1 MSCSPVEL
9 AQKNQVLI
17 LTWQRYRKAPSFEN
31 FVEFAVSLN
40 AFTDYLIDKSITGLL
55 HASKE
60 LEQIAL
66 SLFGD
71 DSQHPVSD
79 MSMQDLHDRVHT
91 LSKLVE
97 GYVHAADRLAD
108 RCTDKGKVGSRT
120 TRIVYFVGHSP
131 QRWQDLLGQLSYF
144 GVKVIELGWGD
155 NLPLDASPNPLIIMD
170 TDGVSVEGWAARIK
184 ALREYHKLAQIIG
197 LSIPSDFRL
206 LQLALK
212 SGADWCFPLGASL
225 QGVVA
230 QILEMNDP
238 TDQEPFRVLV
248 VEDSLTAARAI
259 QRALEE
265 HQIVTQ
271 SIQDPLQVLNA
282 LRQFLPD
289 LILMDMYMPNCTGVE
304 AARVIRQHNEFL
316 SIPIVYLSGETDVAL
331 QVDALRLGGDHFLTK
346 PFNQVFLNAIVK
358 SKIERYRTLRRSMFH
373 DSLTGLLN
381 HTSTKTSLDA
391 ALNQAQRE
399 NGRLAVAMLDIDHF
413 KKVNDTYG
421 HPVGDQIIRSLAW
434 LLKQRL
440 RKSDIIGRYGG
451 EEFAIGLVGADAE
464 QARQV
469 LDRIRGDFALIEHPY
484 RDARFNITF
493 SAGIA
498 AFPGG
503 DTVADL
509 INAADEALY
518 TSKRAGRNRITIAAA
533 IQGHA

>member
-9 AQKNQVLI
+9 AQKNQALI
-17 LTWQRYRKAPSFEN
+17 LTWQRYRKVPSFEN

-40 AFTDYLIDKSITGLL
+40 AFTDYLIDKAVTGLL

-71 DSQHPVSD
+71 ETNHPMPD

-97 GYVHAADRLAD
+97 SYVHATERLDDRRAG
-108 RCTDKGKVGSRT
+108 RSQQEMRP
-120 TRIVYFVGHSP
+120 TRVVYFIGHSAEE
-131 QRWQDLLGQLSYF
+131 WLDLLGQLTYF
-144 GVKVIELGWGD
+144 GVKVLELRWD
-155 NLPLDASPNPLIIMD
+155 DRLPLDAPPNPLILLD
-170 TDGVSVEGWAARIK
+170 TNDIPTEDWSTRLKV
-184 ALREYHKLAQIIG
+184 LREQHRLAQIIG
-197 LSIPSDFRL
+197 LSVPSDFRL

-212 SGADWCFPLGASL
+212 SGADWCFPHGASL

-230 QILEMNDP
+230 QILELNDP

-265 HQIVTQ
+265 HHITTQ

-282 LRQFLPD
+282 LRQFQPD

-358 SKIERYRTLRRSMFH
+358 SKIERYRMLRRSMFH

-391 ALNQAQRE
+391 ALNYALRE

-451 EEFAIGLVGADAE
+451 EEFVIGLVGVDAE
-464 QARQV
+464 QARLV

-484 RDARFNITF
+484 RDTRFNITF
-493 SAGIA
+493 SAGVSA
-498 AFPGG
+498 YPGF
-503 DTVADL
+503 DSVEEL

-518 TSKRAGRNRITIAAA
+518 ASKRAGRNRITIAAA
-533 IQGHA
+533 T